1 MQNEEGQRLNDEGW
15 MVKDKGWMMKDD
27 GSKLLKSFALGLT
40 DKQQN

>member
-1 MQNEEGQRLNDEGW
+1 MRKDKGWMMKDEGW
-15 MVKDKGWMMKDD
+15 MVKDKAWMMKDD